1 MHQPFFVSSLN
12 ATEEGIKITRNA
24 GAVPA
29 REKKIDVI
37 NLVDKVKL
45 IISVKGLK
53 S

>member
-1 MHQPFFVSSLN
+1 MHEPFFVSSLN
-12 ATEEGIKITRNA
+12 ATEEGIKISRNA
-24 GAVPA
+24 GV
-29 REKKIDVI
+29 DVI